1 MQKTCFVIMGF
12 QTKKIPNTNISI
24 DLDVTYKYLI
34 KPVLIK
40 SNLVSVYSDERHKHA
55 FRCDEVYT
63 TEAINNTFIKNLYV
77 ADIVIADITTLNQNA
92 IYELGMRHAMKP
104 KSTII
109 MCDKKTID
117 NNKFFDL
124 TFNPQII
131 YDSDKQKDI
140 DEIKR
145 VSYILSNVIQ
155 TCKNSDDTYIDSPVF
170 HLKLYD
176 KPIDKPIDDQ
186 FSENS
191 SLSEE
196 ISQGRLLLEN
206 EKYAEAEKLFYRI
219 LNEYSYISEDIVC
232 SYILASYKK
241 NLSVEN
247 LEDSFDKIQQY
258 ISLEHTTCEDIL
270 GIAAAI
276 QLRLFN
282 LTKEPKFLYKSIE
295 YYRKGAN
302 YESGNIYCAR
312 NYCATLL
319 KIYQITDDKEILRE
333 YYYSAK
339 HNAKVFLTKTAD
351 MKRKADPYNN
361 IWFLSNQNDLLL
373 IANNITN
380 TPFHIIPTTK
390 RQETTIMLGRQ
401 ELEKDFNAI
410 KSKI

>member
-1 MQKTCFVIMGF
+1 MFLY
-12 QTKKIPNTNISI
+12 ISI
-24 DLDVTYKYLI
+24 
-34 KPVLIK
+34 
-40 SNLVSVYSDERHKHA
+40 
-55 FRCDEVYT
+55 
-63 TEAINNTFIKNLYV
+63 
-77 ADIVIADITTLNQNA
+77 
-92 IYELGMRHAMKP
+92 
-104 KSTII
+104 
-109 MCDKKTID
+109 
-117 NNKFFDL
+117 
-124 TFNPQII
+124 
-131 YDSDKQKDI
+131 
-140 DEIKR
+140 
-145 VSYILSNVIQ
+145 IQ
-155 TCKNSDDTYIDSPVF
+155 
-170 HLKLYD
+170 
-176 KPIDKPIDDQ
+176 
-186 FSENS
+186 
-191 SLSEE
+191 
-196 ISQGRLLLEN
+196 
-206 EKYAEAEKLFYRI
+206 
-219 LNEYSYISEDIVC
+219 
-232 SYILASYKK
+232 K